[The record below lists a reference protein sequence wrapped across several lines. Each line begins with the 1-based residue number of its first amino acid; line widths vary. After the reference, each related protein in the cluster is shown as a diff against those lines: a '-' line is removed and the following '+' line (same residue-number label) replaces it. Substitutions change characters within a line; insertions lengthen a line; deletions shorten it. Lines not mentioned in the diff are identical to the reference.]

1 MEINPTVWD
10 FTISPFGSLEDKINE
25 ALPARKHVRSSKTP
39 PAKNTINL
47 T

>member
-10 FTISPFGSLEDKINE
+10 FTISPFGFLEDKINE
-25 ALPARKHVRSSKTP
+25 ALHARKHVRNGKTP
-39 PAKNTINL
+39 PAKNKSNL